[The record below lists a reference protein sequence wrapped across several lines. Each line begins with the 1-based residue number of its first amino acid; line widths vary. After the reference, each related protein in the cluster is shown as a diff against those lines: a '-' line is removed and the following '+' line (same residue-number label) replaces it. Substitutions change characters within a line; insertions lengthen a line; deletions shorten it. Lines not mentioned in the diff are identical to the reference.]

1 MPLFCGFAIDYRHFG
16 LLSCDVASSGVY
28 RRFERAY
35 FFHSQG
41 PSFFAHRTIDNT
53 GNTFVQNIDKSP
65 IVATSHA
72 EDGIGYIRPSF
83 TKSWTL

>member
-1 MPLFCGFAIDYRHFG
+1 MRLFRGFVTRLYRHFG

-41 PSFFAHRTIDNT
+41 PTFFAHGTVDNT
-53 GNTFVQNIDKSP
+53 GNTFVQNVGKSP
-65 IVATSHA
+65 IVATSSHA
-72 EDGIGYIRPSF
+72 EE
-83 TKSWTL
+83 